1 MRRKCRHGPNIYI
14 DIINLGYGF
23 VSFFQAELAE
33 AEAQVR
39 LLQRDAT
46 AQKLAAEEIARQER
60 LDASNSADVGLLY
73 EMSTDEEPAGKY

>member
-1 MRRKCRHGPNIYI
+1 MAY
-14 DIINLGYGF
+14 F
-23 VSFFQAELAE
+23 SFFQAELAE

-60 LDASNSADVGLLY
+60 LDASNSADGGLLY
-73 EMSTDEEPAGKY
+73 EMSTDEEPAG